1 MNPPI
6 RITIY
11 LRQTVSMA
19 GFNMAL
25 LESRSNHIVVGINII
40 INLSILVKITR
51 CAKLIRVKFSQG
63 SFLLINGKKENA
75 NWANHTPCARNKFY
89 DGSL

>member
-1 MNPPI
+1 M
-6 RITIY
+6 
-11 LRQTVSMA
+11 VSMA

-40 INLSILVKITR
+40 INLSILVKITP

-63 SFLLINGKKENA
+63 SFLLINGKKRKCKLGKPYTMCE
-75 NWANHTPCARNKFY
+75 K
-89 DGSL
+89 